1 MVIVVGSRGSQT
13 RTRSLLGY
21 QSIQP
26 AMLPF
31 RRAFATASR
40 SSLKIGLIPADG
52 IGREVIP
59 AARLAIEA
67 LGSSIPKTEF
77 LDLDAGFEYFQRH
90 GKALPEETLQS
101 ANPAL
106 GQRVVTVS

>member
-1 MVIVVGSRGSQT
+1 
-13 RTRSLLGY
+13 
-21 QSIQP
+21 
-26 AMLPF
+26 MLPL

-67 LGSSIPKTEF
+67 LGSSIPNPQF
-77 LDLDAGFEYFQRH
+77 LDLDAGFEYFKKH
-90 GKALPEETLQS
+90 GNALPEVTLQS
-101 ANPAL
+101 AKLPSPACCPNL
-106 GQRVVTVS
+106 SVVERSKMNATAHCLAQ